1 MDQTKPTRTFFN
13 IVTQEE
19 ITREMNDEEYAQ
31 YLIDQENF
39 KNSENAVKETND

>member
-1 MDQTKPTRTFFN
+1 MDQIKPTRTFFN

-39 KNSENAVKETND
+39 KNSESAVKETND